1 MDAKPYSLYT
11 PPRDVYKELNRM
23 EALGIITKVSA
34 PTPWC
39 AGMVVVRKKSGKV
52 RICVDLKRL
61 NQSVLREVHPI
72 PKVDEVLAQLSGAAV
87 FSKLDAN
94 SGFWQIPLSTE
105 SRPWTT
111 FLTPFGRYWF
121 NKLPFGISSA
131 PEVFQS
137 RMNTVL
143 NGLEGVI
150 CLIDDVLLH
159 GKDKNE
165 HDERLRKVLER
176 LQESGVTL
184 NNDNCEFWKT
194 ELKFLGHMV
203 SQDGV
208 RADPDKPKQSSI

>member
-1 MDAKPYSLYT
+1 M
-11 PPRDVYKELNRM
+11 
-23 EALGIITKVSA
+23 
-34 PTPWC
+34 
-39 AGMVVVRKKSGKV
+39 KV

-94 SGFWQIPLSTE
+94 SGFWQIPLSSE
-105 SRPWTT
+105 SHLLTT
-111 FLTPFGRYWF
+111 FLTPLGRYWF

-150 CLIDDVLLH
+150 CLIDDVLIH

-165 HDERLRKVLER
+165 RDERLRKVFEC
-176 LQESGVTL
+176 LQKSGVTL
-184 NNDNCEFWKT
+184 NNDKCEFWKT

-208 RADPDKPKQSSI
+208 RADPDKTKAIINMKAPQSVTELRRFMGMINQLGKFSSKISEIS

>member
-1 MDAKPYSLYT
+1 M
-11 PPRDVYKELNRM
+11 
-23 EALGIITKVSA
+23 
-34 PTPWC
+34 
-39 AGMVVVRKKSGKV
+39 
-52 RICVDLKRL
+52 
-61 NQSVLREVHPI
+61 
-72 PKVDEVLAQLSGAAV
+72 

-94 SGFWQIPLSTE
+94 SGFWKIPLSSE
-105 SRPWTT
+105 SRPLTT

-150 CLIDDVLLH
+150 CLIDDVLIH
-159 GKDKNE
+159 GNDKNE
-165 HDERLRKVLER
+165 HDKRLRKVLER

-184 NNDNCEFWKT
+184 KNDKCEFWKT

-208 RADPDKPKQSSI
+208 RADPDKTKAIVNMKAPCSQSQNCEDLWV